1 VAKRFEWNHVMTSF
15 CQGPKLSC
23 AACCGLY
30 NVSDNSRKTLQALLE
45 ERSAQF
51 AETPRTFS
59 GIEAFGASVLERQIG
74 PLPLPDFHHCP
85 FIGFIDSRR
94 EKPGCLLHPKSPG
107 NDGRDWRDICHYGG
121 FACRTYFC
129 PSHVHIPH
137 RMLTLLMDAAE
148 DWYAYGLVIT
158 RRKTLECLDRCLFG
172 QEKSEELARTT
183 KIEIVRIA
191 IDWIL
196 NWPYRKDAVRDR
208 IHYFYNDAEPGPL
221 LPDGFS
227 DSATGN
233 ACLSNACFIEILQEL
248 GSSFENDLQMLEA
261 VERWAS
267 LSILR
272 ENGNRSIRPSFLS

>member
-1 VAKRFEWNHVMTSF
+1 MTSF

-30 NVSDNSRKTLQALLE
+30 NVSDNSRKTLQGLLE
-45 ERSAQF
+45 ERSALF

-59 GIEAFGASVLERQIG
+59 GIEAFGASILKRQIG

-85 FIGFIDSRR
+85 YIGFIDRRR

-129 PSHVHIPH
+129 PSHVHIPR

-148 DWYAYGLVIT
+148 DWYAYGLAIT
-158 RRKTLECLDRCLFG
+158 RRNTLEWLDRCLSG
-172 QEKSEELARTT
+172 REKSGQPDRST
-183 KIEIVRIA
+183 KIEILRMA

-196 NWPYRKDAVRDR
+196 TWPYRKDAVRDR
-208 IHYFYNDAEPGPL
+208 IHYFFNDAEPGPL
-221 LPDGFS
+221 LPDGFPHIS
-227 DSATGN
+227 TGN
-233 ACLSNACFIEILQEL
+233 PHLSNAIWIEVFQEL
-248 GSSFENDLQMLEA
+248 GSTFDNVTQMLEA

-267 LSILR
+267 LPILR
-272 ENGNRSIRPSFLS
+272 DNGNRSIRLDFVS